1 MLNVIQ
7 YSRMDEV
14 KFVWD
19 SLSEVIM
26 ICFNKPYI
34 TSSFLKAVSTCFAW
48 SILEYFVSYLLDM
61 PIPHYQ
67 HAKLGYKQHISDMHV
82 SMSSTV
88 FNPKAVFHKF
98 YLTHSWTLCL
108 KCKVSYFYSGLLRRK
123 EMLVLCFWWN
133 GSFQPRRSGES
144 LI

>member
-1 MLNVIQ
+1 
-7 YSRMDEV
+7 MDEV

-19 SLSEVIM
+19 M

-48 SILEYFVSYLLDM
+48 SILEYFVSYLLD
-61 PIPHYQ
+61 IAITHYQ
-67 HAKLGYKQHISDMHV
+67 HTKLGYKQHSDMHV

-88 FNPKAVFHKF
+88 FNPKAAFHKF
-98 YLTHSWTLCL
+98 YRTYSWTLCL

-123 EMLVLCFWWN
+123 EMLVLRFWWN

>member
-1 MLNVIQ
+1 
-7 YSRMDEV
+7 MDEV

-34 TSSFLKAVSTCFAW
+34 TSSFLKAVSTCFA
-48 SILEYFVSYLLDM
+48 EYFVSYLLD
-61 PIPHYQ
+61 IAITHYQ
-67 HAKLGYKQHISDMHV
+67 HTKLGYKQHSDMHV

-88 FNPKAVFHKF
+88 FNPKAAFHKF
-98 YLTHSWTLCL
+98 YRTYSWTLCL

-123 EMLVLCFWWN
+123 EMLVLRFWWN